1 MAALSDSHDSYAALR
16 APNFRDYL
24 VGNFLGTIGRQAV
37 TAAAA
42 WEIYRWTNSATA
54 LGLVG
59 LANVVP
65 LLLLSL
71 PAGALADRIDRL
83 RIIVHSQWML
93 AVLSAALAALSFWN
107 NEVPA
112 WAPLRAGNAA
122 LRAIAGV
129 FERHAVPG
137 ELHFDRPALPLMF
150 LLLFVMASV
159 RVLAW
164 PARSSVIPRLLPRN
178 ALSNAITWNSSA
190 FEIATISGPA
200 LAGFVVAWLDFQ
212 AVYLLDATLG
222 LVSCMLIGR
231 VRCLPAAEPT
241 TPAAHHVGQDWLVGA
256 RFIWHRKIILGANT
270 LDLFA
275 TLLGA
280 ATALLPV
287 FADKILHTD
296 SIGLGWLQAA
306 PSLGA
311 VSMATWLA
319 HRPPL
324 ERPGRVMLWSVAG
337 FGASILIFGLSHWFW
352 VSFLAL
358 IAGGAL
364 DNISVVVRQSLIQLL
379 TPDALRGRVTAVNQ
393 IFIGT
398 SNEAGALRAGLMGAL
413 VGPVNAVL
421 IGGACTISVVL
432 LVARGVPALR
442 RVPAL
447 HTLHPE

>member
-1 MAALSDSHDSYAALR
+1 MSAPVTDPHDAYAALR

-24 VGNFLGTIGRQAV
+24 LGSFLGTLGRQAV

-65 LLLLSL
+65 LLLFSL
-71 PAGALADRIDRL
+71 PAGALADRVDRL
-83 RIIVHSQWML
+83 RIITRSQLAL
-93 AVLSAALAALSFWN
+93 AVLSGLLALLSIFH
-107 NEVPA
+107 ERIPI
-112 WAPLRAGNAA
+112 WAPLRAGNAV
-122 LRAIAGV
+122 LRRIAGI
-129 FERHAVPG
+129 FEHHVGTEA
-137 ELHFDRPALPLMF
+137 LHFDEPALPLMF
-150 LLLFVMASV
+150 LLLFVMAAL

-164 PARSSVIPRLLPRN
+164 PARSSIIPSLLPRT

-190 FEIATISGPA
+190 FEIATITGPA
-200 LAGFVVAWLDFQ
+200 VAGFVVAGLDFQ
-212 AVYLLDATLG
+212 AVYLLDAVLG
-222 LVSCMLIGR
+222 LVSCLLLGR
-231 VRCLPAAEPT
+231 VTCLAVTEP
-241 TPAAHHVGQDWLVGA
+241 PAAHHLGQDWLVGA
-256 RFIWHRKIILGANT
+256 RFIWNRNVILGANT

-287 FADKILHTD
+287 FAKEILHTGP
-296 SIGLGWLQAA
+296 IGLGWLQAA
-306 PSLGA
+306 PSIGA
-311 VSMATWLA
+311 FSMAFWQA

-324 ERPGRVMLWSVAG
+324 RQPGRTMLWAVAG
-337 FGASILIFGLSHWFW
+337 FGVTILVFGLSHWFW

-358 IAGGAL
+358 LAGGAL
-364 DNISVVVRQSLIQLL
+364 DNISVVVRQSLIQFL

-421 IGGACTISVVL
+421 IGGAGTIAVVL

-447 HTLHPE
+447 HTLRPE